1 MDSSE
6 IVLVNYRRQSIT
18 PKSDPNIHRSKNSL
32 TEISLE
38 KTVDPIIPSSPID
51 QYKIELEPK
60 FSTITPI
67 LSPNQRTLI
76 VHQWRQIMSEEI
88 FLRYYTDCL
97 EKKLHLLKNL
107 EANLKDLKTNIF
119 CTNHLNKSQSMNN
132 LNQRISSS
140 KRCQSLESFIFMPA
154 SWSLAV
160 QSSAY
165 SDVLDGTS
173 NKTTERTCL
182 FNKTFSDQ
190 LEHFQYNR
198 TKFEEAFLD
207 DLQFLKH
214 SK

>member
-1 MDSSE
+1 M
-6 IVLVNYRRQSIT
+6 
-18 PKSDPNIHRSKNSL
+18 
-32 TEISLE
+32 
-38 KTVDPIIPSSPID
+38 D

-88 FLRYYTDCL
+88 FLRHYTNCL
-97 EKKLHLLKNL
+97 QKKMLLLKDL

-119 CTNHLNKSQSMNN
+119 CTNHLIKSQSMNH

-140 KRCQSLESFIFMPA
+140 TKRCQSLESFIFIPA

-173 NKTTERTCL
+173 NKTTERTFL
-182 FNKTFSDQ
+182 FNQTFFNQ
-190 LEHFQYNR
+190 LEHFKGNR
-198 TKFEEAFLD
+198 AKFEEDFLN
-207 DLQFLKH
+207 DLQFLNH